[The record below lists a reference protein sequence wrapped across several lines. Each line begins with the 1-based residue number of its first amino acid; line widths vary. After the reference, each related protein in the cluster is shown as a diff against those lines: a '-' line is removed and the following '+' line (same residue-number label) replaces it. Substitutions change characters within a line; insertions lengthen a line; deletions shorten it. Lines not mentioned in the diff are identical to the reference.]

1 MFCGITQVPVCF
13 EEGNGSMSQYSETSA
28 FWLFNRV
35 SNFCYLRYDS
45 MIVDIRRVQGELEK
59 DFVQIVDG
67 VSSQYENYDDAR
79 LVAALNKTSNR
90 CADQMMLRWKELD
103 QLLMMKYIDGNIK
116 TVENGR
122 IKTTPTGV
130 VTGIKQPPYPEWFY
144 RQIVDD
150 HGEVI
155 KVNE

>member
-1 MFCGITQVPVCF
+1 V
-13 EEGNGSMSQYSETSA
+13 
-28 FWLFNRV
+28 
-35 SNFCYLRYDS
+35 
-45 MIVDIRRVQGELEK
+45 RRVQGELEK

-90 CADQMMLRWKELD
+90 CADQMMRRWKELD
-103 QLLMMKYIDGNIK
+103 QLLLMKYIDGNIK

-150 HGEVI
+150 HGEVL